1 MLQKPKPYLCN
12 IRNSDKEKIAL
23 AIHNFISFVGEYGI
37 VRQSD
42 RFIQFIQ
49 QSCYANKHYEY
60 INLKTGRYKKLE
72 VDFPE
77 EIRKFDYRY
86 FDHQELY
93 KTIDDRYIYVSH
105 PYYDFD
111 IKSMDQKEHNEYD
124 AYIKFMKSLGYSVTI
139 LPTEKDWYNP
149 GSTSAI
155 IITADLKEV

>member
-1 MLQKPKPYLCN
+1 MFQKPKPYLCH
-12 IRNSDKEKIAL
+12 IRNSDKEKIDL
-23 AIHNFISFVGEYGI
+23 AIHNLNSFVAEYGI
-37 VRQSD
+37 LRQSD
-42 RFIQFIQ
+42 NFIQFIR
-49 QSCYANKHYEY
+49 SSGYADGHYEY
-60 INLKTGRYKKLE
+60 INLKTGRYKKL
-72 VDFPE
+72 VADFPKE
-77 EIRKFDYRY
+77 VINCDLWY

-93 KTIDDRYIYVSH
+93 KTIDDKYIYVSH

-111 IKSMDQKEHNEYD
+111 IKSMDQEQHNAYE

>member
-23 AIHNFISFVGEYGI
+23 AIHNFNSFVGEYGI

-49 QSCYANKHYEY
+49 QSGYANRHYEY

-72 VDFPE
+72 GGFPE

-93 KTIDDRYIYVSH
+93 KTIDDKYIYVSH
-105 PYYDFD
+105 PYYNFEA
-111 IKSMDQKEHNEYD
+111 MAQEHQNAYE
-124 AYIKFMKSLGYSVTI
+124 AYIKFMRSLGYSVTI
-139 LPTEKDWYNP
+139 LPTKKDWYNP